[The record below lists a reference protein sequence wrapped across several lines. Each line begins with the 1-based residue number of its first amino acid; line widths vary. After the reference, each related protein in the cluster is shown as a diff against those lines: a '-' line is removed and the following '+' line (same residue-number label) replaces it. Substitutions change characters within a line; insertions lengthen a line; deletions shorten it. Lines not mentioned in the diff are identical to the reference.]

1 MTSSLLLKSLA
12 CFGGCF
18 DECILREDQGKEKC
32 PLSVFD
38 HIVLPVLTICQL
50 SNLAKKLWWSDNIA
64 FDETF

>member
-12 CFGGCF
+12 CLVGFF
-18 DECILREDQGKEKC
+18 DECILREDRGKEKC

-38 HIVLPVLTICQL
+38 YIVLPVLAICQP
-50 SNLAKKLWWSDNIA
+50 NVAKKLWWSDNIA